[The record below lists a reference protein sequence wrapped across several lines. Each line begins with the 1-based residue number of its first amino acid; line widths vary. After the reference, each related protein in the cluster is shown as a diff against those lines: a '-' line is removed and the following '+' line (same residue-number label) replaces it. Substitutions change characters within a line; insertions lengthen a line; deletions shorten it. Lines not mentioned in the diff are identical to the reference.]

1 MADPTVAV
9 PGASTP
15 PVTAPAAPVPG
26 SPEYNAAMVAKF
38 DQRSGNPDGAAPPP
52 TTPVAD
58 RPAWLPE
65 KFKTPEDM
73 AKAYGEL
80 ESKLGAPKPPVAPT
94 AAPKD
99 PLAVTPQAAPTEAAA
114 AQAVAS
120 AGLDFGA
127 LEQEF
132 LDKGAIS
139 PENYAT
145 LEAKGIGKEVVD
157 NYIAGRQA
165 LAKQYESE
173 VKSVAGGD
181 EGWTKLV
188 SWAATALS
196 PAEIQAFNNATASR
210 DTAMAKLAVSGLQAR
225 YTAQYGSQPPL
236 VGGKSVSG
244 PGGYESVA
252 QMKADMKDPRYK
264 VDPAF
269 RKQVEQ
275 RVANATFYNVIER
288 S

>member
-1 MADPTVAV
+1 MTDPV
-9 PGASTP
+9 
-15 PVTAPAAPVPG
+15 VTTPAAPVPG
-26 SPEYNAAMVAKF
+26 SPEFNAAMAAKF
-38 DQRSGNPDGAAPPP
+38 DQRSGNPEGAAPPQP
-52 TTPVAD
+52 APAAD

-65 KFKTPEDM
+65 KFKTVEDM

-99 PLAVTPQAAPTEAAA
+99 PLAVTPQAAPTDAAA
-114 AQAVAS
+114 VQAAAS

-139 PENYAT
+139 PENYAA

-165 LAKQYESE
+165 LAANYERE
-173 VKSVAGGD
+173 VKAAAGGD

-188 SWAATALS
+188 SWAATALT

-210 DTAMAKLAVSGLQAR
+210 DAAMAKLAVSGLQAR

-236 VGGKSVSG
+236 VGGKPAGGVA
-244 PGGYESVA
+244 GYESVA
-252 QMKADMKDPRYK
+252 QMKADMRDARYK
-264 VDPAF
+264 TDPAF
-269 RKQVEQ
+269 RAQVAEKL
-275 RVANATFYNVIER
+275 NVSTIFNVVER
-288 S
+288 T

>member
-1 MADPTVAV
+1 MADPVA
-9 PGASTP
+9 
-15 PVTAPAAPVPG
+15 PVTPAAPAPG
-26 SPEYNAAMVAKF
+26 SPEYNAAMAAKF
-38 DQRSGNPDGAAPPP
+38 DQRTANLEGAAPPQP
-52 TTPVAD
+52 APPAD

-80 ESKLGAPKPPVAPT
+80 ESKLGAPKPAPAAPVAPT

-99 PLAVTPQAAPTEAAA
+99 PLAVTPQAAPTDAAA
-114 AQAVAS
+114 AQAAAS

-139 PENYAT
+139 PENYAA
-145 LEAKGIGKEVVD
+145 LQAKGIGKEVVD

-165 LAKQYESE
+165 LAANYERE
-173 VKSVAGGD
+173 VKAVAGGD

-196 PAEIQAFNNATASR
+196 PAEITAFNNATASR
-210 DTAMAKLAVSGLQAR
+210 DPAMAKFAVAGLQAR

-236 VGGKSVSG
+236 VGGHPVSG
-244 PGGYESVA
+244 PAGYESVA
-252 QMKADMKDPRYK
+252 QMKADMRDPKYK

-269 RKQVEQ
+269 RKMVEG
-275 RVANATFYNVIER
+275 RIAAATFFTVQER
-288 S
+288 T